1 VSVRQVGET
10 SFNNKV
16 ELKNLN
22 SVRFMQNAIEF
33 EIDRQITAH
42 EAGEGVAQETRLWDE
57 KGNRTRVMRS
67 KEDAHDYRYFPEPD
81 LQPLTVTAEFI
92 EQVKSEMPELPDAMR
107 DRMMNAYGLSFA
119 DASQL
124 VSDKDLAEFYERTAK
139 ESGDPRV
146 SANFILSEL
155 TRELN
160 NSAKSVAESPVSATN
175 LAELIKT
182 LATGSINN
190 NQAKEVLVEMF
201 ASGGT
206 AAQIIKDKGFEQI
219 SDAGA
224 IEKIV
229 DEIIESN
236 QNQVTAYRGGNE
248 KLFGFFVGQ
257 VMKAS
262 QGKAN
267 PKIVNDVLSKKLNG

>member
-1 VSVRQVGET
+1 
-10 SFNNKV
+10 
-16 ELKNLN
+16 
-22 SVRFMQNAIEF
+22 
-33 EIDRQITAH
+33 
-42 EAGEGVAQETRLWDE
+42 
-57 KGNRTRVMRS
+57 
-67 KEDAHDYRYFPEPD
+67 
-81 LQPLTVTAEFI
+81 
-92 EQVKSEMPELPDAMR
+92 
-107 DRMMNAYGLSFA
+107 
-119 DASQL
+119 
-124 VSDKDLAEFYERTAK
+124 
-139 ESGDPRV
+139 
-146 SANFILSEL
+146 
-155 TRELN
+155 
-160 NSAKSVAESPVSATN
+160 
-175 LAELIKT
+175 
-182 LATGSINN
+182 
-190 NQAKEVLVEMF
+190 VLVEMF

-206 AAQIIKDKGFEQI
+206 AAQMIKDKGFEQI